1 MKDNSTEMLLMVL
14 FGILGLAV
22 ICLAWLRPM
31 PEAERALT
39 TLVGV
44 AGLLPALGKG
54 LFHRA
59 NRRRAETESVPVRVE
74 DRS

>member
-1 MKDNSTEMLLMVL
+1 MKEDSTQMLLVVL
-14 FGILGLAV
+14 FGLLGLAV

-31 PEAERALT
+31 PDTERALT
-39 TLVGV
+39 VLVGV

-54 LFHRA
+54 LFHREK
-59 NRRRAETESVPVRVE
+59 RRRAEMERVPVGTE